1 MYLTEELASE
11 RIRSHLEHAKQI
23 RSARKYRALS
33 RARRTEQKAE
43 RRLIEAW
50 RARAAL
56 ESKLHMY

>member
-1 MYLTEELASE
+1 MYLAEELASE
-11 RIRSHLEHAKQI
+11 RIRTRIEHARQI

-50 RARAAL
+50 QARAVL
-56 ESKLHMY
+56 ESKISTE

>member
-11 RIRSHLEHAKQI
+11 RIRSHLEQAKQM

-33 RARRTEQKAE
+33 RARRMEEKAE

-56 ESKLHMY
+56 ESKLSTE

>member
-11 RIRSHLEHAKQI
+11 RIRGHLEYAEHV

-33 RARRTEQKAE
+33 RARRMEQKAE

-56 ESKLHMY
+56 ESKMSTE

>member
-11 RIRSHLEHAKQI
+11 RMRSHLEQAKQM
-23 RSARKYRALS
+23 RSARKYRAIS

-56 ESKLHMY
+56 ESKLGM